1 MENFRIEKKYRIA
14 YVNETKKYTTGPKN
28 KENSSA
34 KKVEK
39 VTDLIWLYYFDEDCI
54 NLKKKCFIKKY
65 VWDEELCKSTRINRK

>member
-14 YVNETKKYTTGPKN
+14 YVNETKKCIAGSQN

-39 VTDLIWLYYFDEDCI
+39 VIDVIC
-54 NLKKKCFIKKY
+54 
-65 VWDEELCKSTRINRK
+65 S

>member
-39 VTDLIWLYYFDEDCI
+39 VTDLI
-54 NLKKKCFIKKY
+54 
-65 VWDEELCKSTRINRK
+65 